1 MKASTIQN
9 AMAFLERVQL
19 TGKEVP
25 AFGEVMVALSQE
37 YQRLTAAPAPQA
49 PPAADTA
56 GIPPKH
62 PAELAAE

>member
-19 TGKEVP
+19 SGKEVP
-25 AFGEVMVALSQE
+25 AFGEVMVMLGQE
-37 YQRLTAAPAPQA
+37 YQRLTAPAQQSAPAI
-49 PPAADTA
+49 DTT
-56 GIPPKH
+56 GVPPKH